1 MKMLRAVVSTAAV
14 LLAACATQ
22 QQVLQGKQQMAIE
35 AASRRGQFEMNC
47 PNVTATVLSDEM
59 TQPALQGPVVEGVP
73 RALYTIGVAGCNQR
87 KTFAVICP
95 EGGTGCF
102 AADPRAPQ

>member
-1 MKMLRAVVSTAAV
+1 MKRLRITIAAV
-14 LLAACATQ
+14 AAVLAACATQ
-22 QQVLQGKQQMAIE
+22 QQVLQSKQQMAIE

-59 TQPALQGPVVEGVP
+59 TQPALQGPVIEGVP

>member
-1 MKMLRAVVSTAAV
+1 MKTQSTIVAMAALV
-14 LLAACATQ
+14 LVACATQ
-22 QQVLQGKQQMAIE
+22 QQELQSKQQLAID

-47 PNVTATVLSDEM
+47 PNVTATILSDEM
-59 TQPALQGPVVEGVP
+59 TQPALQGPIVEGVP
-73 RALYTIGVAGCNQR
+73 RALYTVGVAGCGQR

>member
-1 MKMLRAVVSTAAV
+1 MRNIVLSFAGAA
-14 LLAACATQ
+14 LAACATD
-22 QQVLQGKQQMAIE
+22 QQVLQSKQEMAID
-35 AASRRGQFEMNC
+35 AATRRGQFEMNC

-59 TQPALQGPVVEGVP
+59 TQPALQGPVVAGVP